1 MVTAAVVPI
10 IDRLL
15 IKSPCVVA
23 GGGAG
28 AGLVSGVLAGGGA
41 GGGEPLDVGE
51 GRALGAHRVAAE
63 AWAGQ
68 RLPAET
74 AGSH

>member
-1 MVTAAVVPI
+1 MPI

-28 AGLVSGVLAGGGA
+28 AGLVSGVLAGGGGGA

-51 GRALGAHRVAAE
+51 GRALGAHRVAAV
-63 AWAGQ
+63 AGAGQ
-68 RLPAET
+68 RLAAET
-74 AGSH
+74 GSH